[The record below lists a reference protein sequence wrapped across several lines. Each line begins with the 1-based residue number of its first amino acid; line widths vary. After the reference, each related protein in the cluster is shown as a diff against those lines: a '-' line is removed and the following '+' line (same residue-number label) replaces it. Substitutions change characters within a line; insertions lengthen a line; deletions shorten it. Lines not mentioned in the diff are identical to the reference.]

1 MPLQRLVRRPQGM
14 TLTEILVTLAII
26 GMLVGI
32 GLPTYTSQMPKYR
45 LNAAARQVL
54 TDLLL
59 ARKLAMSE
67 VHVVQVS
74 FRQPHHYLIW
84 QDRNDDGHIN
94 SGELITKDVSD
105 HGVTLRA
112 NNQPRFHP
120 TGTVTHLA
128 TIVLRHRSAPQRLQR
143 CLSISIAGRVKQTRC
158 KPST

>member
-1 MPLQRLVRRPQGM
+1 M
-14 TLTEILVTLAII
+14 TLTEILITLAII
-26 GMLVGI
+26 GTLVGI
-32 GLPTYTSQMPKYR
+32 GLPIYTSQMPKYR
-45 LNAAARQVL
+45 LNAAARQIL

-67 VHVVQVS
+67 VHVVQVW

-94 SGELITKDVSD
+94 SGELTTKDVST
-105 HGVTLRA
+105 HGVILWA
-112 NNQPRFHP
+112 NNRPRFHP
-120 TGTVTHLA
+120 TGAVTNLA
-128 TIVLRHRSAPQRLQR
+128 TIDLRHRSAPTRLRR